1 MTIFFDGPSLF
12 YGVGTMQTLLRDFR
26 YALRQ
31 LRKAPSFTLAAVLTL
46 ALGIGANTAIFS
58 VVYGLLLKSLPFHD
72 AGRIV
77 AILETHPQVTG
88 GAEATYP
95 DYLDWRAQQKSFEQ
109 VAAYSVVNPS
119 TVSLVVGGAGEQVHR
134 VLASGNF
141 FSVLG
146 VSPLLGRVFS
156 EQDEK
161 PGSDH
166 VAVLSATAW
175 RRYFGGDARVV
186 GRSIDLNGASYTVVG
201 VLPRGAVYPAEGEV
215 WLPLS
220 LLDAPTQ
227 ASRVWHSV
235 KVLGRLR
242 TGVGLAEARTDMQTI
257 AARISAAYPATNRL
271 EGVALVPLREQLVG
285 VLRPAI
291 LSLMG
296 AVLLVL
302 LIACTNVANL
312 ILVRATAN
320 QREVAIR
327 QALGADR
334 VRLFSQFLA
343 QTIMICLVGG
353 VLGTA
358 LAWLTLPLLRL
369 ALTHTAGADLS
380 LVESIGLNIPVL
392 LLSLS
397 VCVLTAIL
405 FGLLPVVKTFSSLA
419 DAFRPGDRGSTAGNR
434 RSHGALIA
442 GEIAIAV
449 IVLFLGTLVVRSFQK
464 LVAVDPGLRT
474 DHLLSFEMTLPE
486 PHYSDSS
493 AATTQFYEQLLD
505 KIAQAPG
512 VVSAGSTTAVPLNP
526 SEVMTRFLIEGA
538 PPLAPGSFPYAQ
550 IRYVS
555 PDFFRTMGIALQ
567 QGRVF
572 ERKDADSQA
581 NFFVVNQAFAQRHL
595 AGRNPI
601 GAHVLIGVMSQQP
614 SSIPVIG
621 VVANAHDLGVETEPQ
636 PEIYLPGYGLHAVL
650 LVHTSAAPE
659 SIVPL
664 VRNAVRTLD
673 PNLAIYNVQ
682 AVDEVLADS
691 LARQKMTAM
700 LLGIFALVA
709 LTLAAIGVYGVLAYS
724 VAQRTREIGVRMA
737 VGARREDILR
747 MVLSHAAT
755 FITAGMV
762 VGLAVGFACARLL
775 SDLLFKTSTIDPL
788 SVSITIGMLAA
799 IAALAVSLPARRAA
813 SVSPTEALRSE

>member
-1 MTIFFDGPSLF
+1 MH
-12 YGVGTMQTLLRDFR
+12 TMLRDLR
-26 YALRQ
+26 YALRR
-31 LRKAPSFTLAAVLTL
+31 LFKSPGFALTAILTL
-46 ALGIGANTAIFS
+46 ALGVGANTAIFS
-58 VVYGLLLKSLPFHD
+58 VIYGLLLQTLPFHD
-72 AGRIV
+72 VGRIV
-77 AILETHPQVTG
+77 AILETHPQFAG

-134 VLASGNF
+134 VLASGDF

-146 VSPLLGRVFS
+146 VSPLLGRLLN

-161 PGSDH
+161 AGSDH

-175 RRYFGGDARVV
+175 RRYFGGDANVV
-186 GRSIDLNGASYTVVG
+186 GRSIDLNGASYTVIG
-201 VLPRGAVYPAEGEV
+201 VLPPGAAYPAEGEV

-220 LLDAPTQ
+220 LLDQPTQ

-235 KVLGRLR
+235 NVLGRLR

-271 EGVALVPLREQLVG
+271 EGIALKPLREQLVG
-285 VLRPAI
+285 TLRPAI

-302 LIACTNVANL
+302 LIACANVANL
-312 ILVRATAN
+312 IMVRATAN

-334 VRLFSQFLA
+334 GRLFSQFLA
-343 QTIMICLVGG
+343 QTMILCLIGG
-353 VLGTA
+353 ALGTA
-358 LAWLTLPLLRL
+358 LAWLALPLLRL
-369 ALTHTAGADLS
+369 ALSHTAGVDLA
-380 LVESIGLNIPVL
+380 LVQTIGPNVPVL
-392 LLSLS
+392 LLTLS
-397 VCVLTAIL
+397 ACVLTAVV
-405 FGLLPVVKTFSSLA
+405 FGLLPITKTFSSLA
-419 DAFRPGDRGSTAGNR
+419 EAFRPGDRGTTAGNR
-434 RSHGALIA
+434 RSRGALIA

-464 LVAVDPGLRT
+464 LVAVDPGFRT

-486 PHYSDSS
+486 PRYSDSG

-505 KIAQAPG
+505 KIGQMPG

-526 SEVMTRFLIEGA
+526 SMVMTRFLIEGA

-555 PDFFRTMGIALQ
+555 PDFFRTMGVGLL

-572 ERKDADSQA
+572 ERKDVDSPTG
-581 NFFVVNQAFAQRHL
+581 FFVVNQAFAQKHL
-595 AGRNPI
+595 AGRDPI
-601 GAHVLIGVMSQQP
+601 GAHVLIGVMSSQP
-614 SSIPVIG
+614 SSIPVVG

-650 LVHTSAAPE
+650 LVRTSVTPE
-659 SIVPL
+659 SIVPI
-664 VRNAVRTLD
+664 VRSAVRDLD
-673 PNLAIYNVQ
+673 SNVAIYNVQ
-682 AVDEVLADS
+682 AVDEVLSDS
-691 LARQKMTAM
+691 MARQKMTAL
-700 LLGIFALVA
+700 LLGIFAVVA
-709 LTLAAIGVYGVLAYS
+709 VVLAAIGIYGVLAYS
-724 VAQRTREIGVRMA
+724 VEQRTREIGLRMA
-737 VGARREDILR
+737 VGARREDILCL
-747 MVLSHAAT
+747 VLKQAAV
-755 FITAGMV
+755 FVAVGIVA
-762 VGLAVGFACARLL
+762 GLAFGFAGARLL
-775 SDLLFKTSTIDPL
+775 SGLLFQTSTADPV
-788 SVSITIGMLAA
+788 SVSVTIGALVA

-813 SVSPTEALRSE
+813 SVEPTEALRAE

>member
-1 MTIFFDGPSLF
+1 MH
-12 YGVGTMQTLLRDFR
+12 TMLRDLR

-31 LRKAPSFTLAAVLTL
+31 LFKSSGFALTAILTL
-46 ALGIGANTAIFS
+46 ALGVGANTAIFS
-58 VVYGLLLKSLPFHD
+58 VMYGLLLQTLPFHD

-77 AILETHPQVTG
+77 AILETHPQVAG

-146 VSPLLGRVFS
+146 VSSLLGRTLN

-175 RRYFGGDARVV
+175 LRYFGGDASVV
-186 GRSIDLNGASYTVVG
+186 GRSIDLNGASYAVVG
-201 VLPRGAVYPAEGEV
+201 VLPPTAAYPAEGEV

-220 LLDAPTQ
+220 LLDQPTQ

-235 KVLGRLR
+235 NVLGRLR
-242 TGVGLAEARTDMQTI
+242 PGVGLAEARTDMQTI

-271 EGVALVPLREQLVG
+271 EGVALKPLREQLVG
-285 VLRPAI
+285 TLRPAI

-302 LIACTNVANL
+302 LIACANVANL
-312 ILVRATAN
+312 IMVRATAN

-334 VRLFSQFLA
+334 ARLFSQFLA
-343 QTIMICLVGG
+343 QTLILCLMGG
-353 VLGTA
+353 AFGTA
-358 LAWLTLPLLRL
+358 LAWLALPLLRL
-369 ALTHTAGADLS
+369 ALSHTAGVDLA
-380 LVESIGLNIPVL
+380 LVQSIGLNIPVL
-392 LLSLS
+392 LLTLS
-397 VCVLTAIL
+397 ACVLTAVV
-405 FGLLPVVKTFSSLA
+405 FGLLPVTKTFSSLA
-419 DAFRPGDRGSTAGNR
+419 EAFRPGDRGSTAGNR
-434 RSHGALIA
+434 RSRGALIA

-464 LVAVDPGLRT
+464 LVAVDPGFRT

-486 PHYSDSS
+486 PRYSDSS
-493 AATTQFYEQLLD
+493 TATTQFYEQLLD
-505 KIAQAPG
+505 KIGQMPG
-512 VVSAGSTTAVPLNP
+512 VVSVGSTTAVPLNP
-526 SEVMTRFLIEGA
+526 SILMTRFLIEGA

-555 PDFFRTMGIALQ
+555 PDFFRTMGIGLL

-572 ERKDADSQA
+572 ERRDVDSPTG
-581 NFFVVNQAFAQRHL
+581 FFVVNQAFAQKHL
-595 AGRNPI
+595 AGRDPI
-601 GAHVLIGVMSQQP
+601 GAHVLIGVMSSQP
-614 SSIPVIG
+614 STIPVIG

-650 LVHTSAAPE
+650 LVRTGAAPE
-659 SIVPL
+659 SIVPM
-664 VRNAVRTLD
+664 VRNAVHELD
-673 PNLAIYNVQ
+673 SNLAIYNVQ
-682 AVDEVLADS
+682 AVDEVLSDS
-691 LARQKMTAM
+691 LARQKMTAV
-700 LLGIFALVA
+700 LLGIFAVVA
-709 LTLAAIGVYGVLAYS
+709 VVLAAIGIYGVLAYS
-724 VAQRTREIGVRMA
+724 VEQRTREIGVRMA
-737 VGARREDILR
+737 VGAQREDILR
-747 MVLSHAAT
+747 LVLQQAAV
-755 FITAGMV
+755 FVAAGIV
-762 VGLAVGFACARLL
+762 AGLAVGFAGARLL
-775 SDLLFKTSTIDPL
+775 SGLLFKTSTADPL
-788 SVSITIGMLAA
+788 SVSVTIGALVA
-799 IAALAVSLPARRAA
+799 ISALAVSLPARRAA
-813 SVSPTEALRSE
+813 SVEPTEALRAE

>member
-1 MTIFFDGPSLF
+1 
-12 YGVGTMQTLLRDFR
+12 MQSLLRDLR

-31 LRKAPSFTLAAVLTL
+31 LFKSPGFALAAILTL
-46 ALGIGANTAIFS
+46 ALGVGANTAIFS
-58 VVYGLLLKSLPFHD
+58 VIYGLLLQTLPFRD

-77 AILETHPQVTG
+77 AILETHPQITT

-119 TVSLVVGGAGEQVHR
+119 TVSLATGGAVEQVHR

-141 FSVLG
+141 FAVLG
-146 VSPLLGRVFS
+146 VSPLLGRMLT

-161 PGSDH
+161 PGSDR
-166 VAVLSATAW
+166 VAVLSAAAW
-175 RRYFGGDARVV
+175 QRYFGGDASVV
-186 GRSIDLNGASYTVVG
+186 GRNIDLNGASFTVVG
-201 VLPRGAVYPAEGEV
+201 VLPPGASYPAEGEV
-215 WLPLS
+215 WLPIS
-220 LLDAPTQ
+220 LLDKPTQ

-235 KVLGRLR
+235 NVLGRLR
-242 TGVGLAEARTDMQTI
+242 PGVGLAEARTDMRTI
-257 AARISAAYPATNRL
+257 AARLSAAYPATNRL
-271 EGVALVPLREQLVG
+271 ESAALKPLREQLVG
-285 VLRPAI
+285 TLRPAI
-291 LSLMG
+291 LCLMG

-302 LIACTNVANL
+302 LIACANVANL

-343 QTIMICLVGG
+343 QTMILCLIGG
-353 VLGTA
+353 ALGTA
-358 LAWLTLPLLRL
+358 LAWLALPLLRL
-369 ALTHTAGADLS
+369 ALSHTAGVDLA
-380 LVESIGLNIPVL
+380 LVQSIGLNIPVL
-392 LLSLS
+392 LFTLGA
-397 VCVLTAIL
+397 CVLTAIF
-405 FGLLPVVKTFSSLA
+405 FGVLPVTRTFSSLA
-419 DAFRPGDRGSTAGNR
+419 EAFRPGDRGSTAGNK
-434 RSHGALIA
+434 RSRGALIA

-449 IVLFLGTLVVRSFQK
+449 VVLFLGALVVRSFQK
-464 LVAVDPGLRT
+464 LVAVDPGFRT

-486 PHYSDSS
+486 PHYSDS
-493 AATTQFYEQLLD
+493 APATTQFYEQLLD
-505 KIAQAPG
+505 KIAQMPG

-526 SEVMTRFLIEGA
+526 SMVMTRFLIEGA

-555 PDFFRTMGIALQ
+555 PDFFHTMGLGLK

-572 ERKDADSQA
+572 ERKDVDDQSS
-581 NFFVVNQAFAQRHL
+581 FFVVNQAFAQKHL
-595 AGRNPI
+595 AGKNPI
-601 GAHVLIGVMSQQP
+601 GAHVLIGVMSPQP

-650 LVHTSAAPE
+650 LVRTGSAPE

-664 VRNAVRTLD
+664 VRNAVRDLD
-673 PNLAIYNVQ
+673 PNLAIYNVR

-691 LARQKMTAM
+691 LARQKMTAA

-709 LTLAAIGVYGVLAYS
+709 VVLAAIGIYGVLAYS
-724 VAQRTREIGVRMA
+724 VEQRTREIGVRMA

-747 MVLSHAAT
+747 LVLKQAAM
-755 FITAGMV
+755 FVVAGIV
-762 VGLAVGFACARLL
+762 TGLAIAFAGAQLL
-775 SDLLFKTSTIDPL
+775 RGLLFETNVVDPV
-788 SVSITIGMLAA
+788 SVSVTIGALLV

-813 SVSPTEALRSE
+813 SVEPTEALRAE

>member
-1 MTIFFDGPSLF
+1 M
-12 YGVGTMQTLLRDFR
+12 YTMLRDLR

-31 LRKAPSFTLAAVLTL
+31 LFKSPGFALTAIFTL
-46 ALGIGANTAIFS
+46 ALGVGANTAIFS
-58 VVYGLLLKSLPFHD
+58 VIYGLLLQTLPFHD

-77 AILETHPQVTG
+77 AILETHPQFAG

-95 DYLDWRAQQKSFEQ
+95 DYLDWRAQQKGFEQ

-141 FSVLG
+141 FSTLG
-146 VSPLLGRVFS
+146 VSPLLGRLLN

-161 PGSDH
+161 AGSDH

-175 RRYFGGDARVV
+175 RRYFGGDANVV

-201 VLPRGAVYPAEGEV
+201 VLPTSAAYPAEGEV

-220 LLDAPTQ
+220 LLDKPTQ

-235 KVLGRLR
+235 NVLGRLR

-271 EGVALVPLREQLVG
+271 EGVALKPLREQLVG
-285 VLRPAI
+285 TLRPAI
-291 LSLMG
+291 LCLMG

-302 LIACTNVANL
+302 LIACANVANL
-312 ILVRATAN
+312 IMVRATAN

-327 QALGADR
+327 RALGADR
-334 VRLFSQFLA
+334 AQLFSQFLA
-343 QTIMICLVGG
+343 QTMILCLIGG
-353 VLGTA
+353 ALGTA
-358 LAWLTLPLLRL
+358 LAWLALPLLRL
-369 ALTHTAGADLS
+369 ALSHTAGVDLA
-380 LVESIGLNIPVL
+380 LVQTIGLNVPVL
-392 LLSLS
+392 LLTLS
-397 VCVLTAIL
+397 ACVLTAVV
-405 FGLLPVVKTFSSLA
+405 FGLLPVTKTFSSLA
-419 DAFRPGDRGSTAGNR
+419 EAFRPGDRGTTAGNR
-434 RSHGALIA
+434 RSRGALIA

-464 LVAVDPGLRT
+464 LVAVDPGFRT

-486 PHYSDSS
+486 PRYLDSG

-505 KIAQAPG
+505 KIGQMPG

-526 SEVMTRFLIEGA
+526 SMVMTRFLIEGA

-555 PDFFRTMGIALQ
+555 PDFFRTMGVGLL

-572 ERKDADSQA
+572 EQKDVDSPTG
-581 NFFVVNQAFAQRHL
+581 FFVVNQAFAQKHL
-595 AGRNPI
+595 AGRDPI
-601 GAHVLIGVMSQQP
+601 GAHVLIGVMSSQP

-650 LVHTSAAPE
+650 LVRTSVTPE
-659 SIVPL
+659 SIVPI
-664 VRNAVRTLD
+664 VRSAVRDLD
-673 PNLAIYNVQ
+673 SNVAIYNVQ
-682 AVDEVLADS
+682 AVHEVLSDS
-691 LARQKMTAM
+691 MARQKMTAV
-700 LLGIFALVA
+700 LLGIFAVVA
-709 LTLAAIGVYGVLAYS
+709 VVLAAIGIYGVLAYS
-724 VAQRTREIGVRMA
+724 VEQRTREIGVRMA
-737 VGARREDILR
+737 VGARREDIL
-747 MVLSHAAT
+747 MLVLKQAAV
-755 FITAGMV
+755 FVLVGIVA
-762 VGLAVGFACARLL
+762 GLAVGFAGARLL
-775 SDLLFKTSTIDPL
+775 SGLLFKTSTADP
-788 SVSITIGMLAA
+788 VSISVTIGALVAVA
-799 IAALAVSLPARRAA
+799 VLAVSLPARRAA
-813 SVSPTEALRSE
+813 SVEPTEALRAE

>member
-1 MTIFFDGPSLF
+1 MH
-12 YGVGTMQTLLRDFR
+12 TMLRDLR

-31 LRKAPSFTLAAVLTL
+31 LFKSPGFALTAILTL
-46 ALGIGANTAIFS
+46 ALGVGANTAIFS
-58 VVYGLLLKSLPFHD
+58 VIYGLLLQTLPFHD

-77 AILETHPQVTG
+77 TILETHPQVAG

-109 VAAYSVVNPS
+109 VAAYSVVNPG

-146 VSPLLGRVFS
+146 VTPLLGRTLN

-175 RRYFGGDARVV
+175 RRYFGGDAGVV
-186 GRSIDLNGASYTVVG
+186 GRSIDLNGASYNVVG
-201 VLPRGAVYPAEGEV
+201 VLPPGAAYPAEGEV

-220 LLDAPTQ
+220 LLDQPTQ

-235 KVLGRLR
+235 NVLGRLR
-242 TGVGLAEARTDMQTI
+242 PGIGLAEARTDMQTI
-257 AARISAAYPATNRL
+257 SARISAAYPATNRL
-271 EGVALVPLREQLVG
+271 EGVALKPLREQLVG
-285 VLRPAI
+285 TLRPAI

-302 LIACTNVANL
+302 LIACANVANL
-312 ILVRATAN
+312 IMVRATAN
-320 QREVAIR
+320 RREVAIR

-334 VRLFSQFLA
+334 ARLFSQFLA
-343 QTIMICLVGG
+343 QTLILCLMGG
-353 VLGTA
+353 ALGTA
-358 LAWLTLPLLRL
+358 LAWLALPLLRL
-369 ALTHTAGADLS
+369 ALSHTAGVDLS
-380 LVESIGLNIPVL
+380 LVQSIGLNVPVL
-392 LLSLS
+392 LLTLS
-397 VCVLTAIL
+397 ACVLTAVV
-405 FGLLPVVKTFSSLA
+405 FGLLPVTKTFSSLA
-419 DAFRPGDRGSTAGNR
+419 EAFRPGDRGVTAGNR
-434 RSHGALIA
+434 RSRGALIA

-464 LVAVDPGLRT
+464 LVAVDPGFRT

-486 PHYSDSS
+486 PRYSDSG

-505 KIAQAPG
+505 KIGQMPS
-512 VVSAGSTTAVPLNP
+512 VVTAGSTTAVPLNP
-526 SEVMTRFLIEGA
+526 SKVMTRFLIEGA

-555 PDFFRTMGIALQ
+555 PDFFRTMGIGLL

-572 ERKDADSQA
+572 ERKDVDSPTG
-581 NFFVVNQAFAQRHL
+581 FFVVNQAFAQKYL

-601 GAHVLIGVMSQQP
+601 SAHVLIGVMSSQP
-614 SSIPVIG
+614 SNIPVVG

-650 LVHTSAAPE
+650 LVRTGAAPE
-659 SIVPL
+659 SIVPM
-664 VRNAVRTLD
+664 VRSAVRDLD

-682 AVDEVLADS
+682 TVDEVLSDS
-691 LARQKMTAM
+691 LARQKMTAV
-700 LLGIFALVA
+700 LLGIFAVVA
-709 LTLAAIGVYGVLAYS
+709 VVLAAIGIYGVLAYS
-724 VAQRTREIGVRMA
+724 VEQRTREIGVRMA
-737 VGARREDILR
+737 VGARREDILKL
-747 MVLSHAAT
+747 VLRQAAV
-755 FITAGMV
+755 FVAAGIV
-762 VGLAVGFACARLL
+762 AGLAVGFAGARLL
-775 SDLLFKTSTIDPL
+775 SGLLFKTSTADPV
-788 SVSITIGMLAA
+788 SVSITISALVA

-813 SVSPTEALRSE
+813 SVEPTEALRAE

>member
-1 MTIFFDGPSLF
+1 MHTI
-12 YGVGTMQTLLRDFR
+12 LRDFR

-31 LRKAPSFTLAAVLTL
+31 LFKSSGFALTAILTL
-46 ALGIGANTAIFS
+46 ALGVGANTAIFS
-58 VVYGLLLKSLPFHD
+58 VIYGLLLQTLPFRD

-77 AILETHPQVTG
+77 AILETHPQFAG

-95 DYLDWRAQQKSFEQ
+95 DYLDWRSQQKTFEQ

-141 FSVLG
+141 FFVLG
-146 VSPLLGRVFS
+146 VSPLLGRTLN

-161 PGSDH
+161 AGSDH

-175 RRYFGGDARVV
+175 RRYFGGDANVV

-201 VLPRGAVYPAEGEV
+201 VLPPSAAYPAEGEV

-220 LLDAPTQ
+220 LLDPPTQ

-235 KVLGRLR
+235 NVLGRLR

-271 EGVALVPLREQLVG
+271 EGVALKPLREQLVG
-285 VLRPAI
+285 TLRPAI

-302 LIACTNVANL
+302 LIACANVANL
-312 ILVRATAN
+312 IMVRATAN

-334 VRLFSQFLA
+334 GRLFSQFLA
-343 QTIMICLVGG
+343 QTMILCLIGG
-353 VLGTA
+353 ALGTA
-358 LAWLTLPLLRL
+358 LAWLALPLLRL
-369 ALTHTAGADLS
+369 ALSHTAGVDLA
-380 LVESIGLNIPVL
+380 LVQTIRLNLPVL
-392 LLSLS
+392 LLTLS
-397 VCVLTAIL
+397 ACVMTAVL
-405 FGLLPVVKTFSSLA
+405 FGLLPVTKTFSSLA
-419 DAFRPGDRGSTAGNR
+419 EAFRSGDRGSTAGNR
-434 RSHGALIA
+434 RSRGALIA

-464 LVAVDPGLRT
+464 LVAVDPGFRT

-486 PHYSDSS
+486 PRYSDSG

-505 KIAQAPG
+505 KIGQIPG

-526 SEVMTRFLIEGA
+526 SMVMTRFLIEGA

-555 PDFFRTMGIALQ
+555 PDFFRTMGVGLL

-572 ERKDADSQA
+572 DRKDVDSPTG
-581 NFFVVNQAFAQRHL
+581 FFVVNQAFAQRHL
-595 AGRNPI
+595 AGRDPI
-601 GAHVLIGVMSQQP
+601 GAHVLIGVMSSQP

-650 LVHTSAAPE
+650 LVRTSVTPE
-659 SIVPL
+659 SIVPI
-664 VRNAVRTLD
+664 VRSAVRDLD
-673 PNLAIYNVQ
+673 SNVAIYNVQ
-682 AVDEVLADS
+682 TVDEVLSDS
-691 LARQKMTAM
+691 MARQKMTAV
-700 LLGIFALVA
+700 LLGIFAVVA
-709 LTLAAIGVYGVLAYS
+709 VVLAAIGIYGVLAYS
-724 VAQRTREIGVRMA
+724 VEQRTREIGVRMA
-737 VGARREDILR
+737 VGARREDILTL
-747 MVLSHAAT
+747 VLKQAAV
-755 FITAGMV
+755 FVVAGIV
-762 VGLAVGFACARLL
+762 AGLAVGFAGARLL
-775 SDLLFKTSTIDPL
+775 SGLLFKTSTADP
-788 SVSITIGMLAA
+788 VSISVTIGALVA
-799 IAALAVSLPARRAA
+799 IAALAVSLPAQRAA
-813 SVSPTEALRSE
+813 SVEPTEALRAE